1 MMSDKDWKK
10 YVDTGEV
17 SYAVIK
23 DIVNRIRK
31 GETLGIRDL
40 AVYQSNNEMIEVLL
54 RKT

>member
-1 MMSDKDWKK
+1 MTQEDWQR

-23 DIVNRIRK
+23 DIVNRIKK
-31 GETLGIRDL
+31 GETLGMRDL